1 MLSPKI
7 EILLA
12 LVYPVCMATSN
23 SNTNMAPTLAYARIV
38 SSYGNLDY
46 QLTPEDVIW
55 AAKMA
60 TYEGDAEEV
69 LWTMTQRFALTY
81 PGQQWGSFTE
91 FIRSFSQPINPDW
104 YSTGKHCQPGGKGYR
119 SDYCSEELTGRR
131 EALATM
137 TWDEVAAEYP
147 RAVKITLQWA
157 QGNLTNPVPRAVNFA
172 APAQAQQYAE
182 QRDDVVIIQK
192 ANNWFLAEM
201 GTDNWHPKTVTMK
214 PGSAVVVA
222 QATRKGYYM
231 NVFLAAL
238 THPTKLFSGKPI
250 V

>member
-23 SNTNMAPTLAYARIV
+23 SNTNSAPNLPYARIV
-38 SSYGNLDY
+38 RSYGNLDY
-46 QLTPEDVIW
+46 QLTPEDVMW

-60 TYEGDAEEV
+60 SHEGDAKEV
-69 LWTMTQRFALTY
+69 LWTMAQRFALTY
-81 PGQQWGSFTE
+81 PGQQWSSFTE

-104 YSTGKHCQPGGKGYR
+104 YSTGKHCQPSGKGYR
-119 SDYCSEELTGRR
+119 SDYCSDELTARR
-131 EALATM
+131 ERLADM
-137 TWDEVAAEYP
+137 TWDELEEKYP
-147 RAVKITLQWA
+147 RAVQITLKWA
-157 QGNLTNPVPRAVNFA
+157 QGQIANPVPRAVNFA
-172 APAQAQQYAE
+172 TPARAKQYAE

-201 GTDNWHPKTVTMK
+201 GTSNWHPKTVTMK

-222 QATRKGYYM
+222 TKKRYYM
-231 NVFLAAL
+231 DVFLAAL
-238 THPTKLFSGKPI
+238 THPTKLLTGKPI
-250 V
+250 T